1 MEKSNVHFRYEPKPD
16 DVEIIM
22 QIVES
27 TDYFYD
33 YEVEVAVEL
42 IEERLDK
49 GSSSGYEFVFVEVE
63 GRTVAYSCYGLIA
76 CTKNSYDLYWIVT
89 NNDFRGKGIGKLL
102 LKETENKIKASGGKK
117 VYAETSS
124 LPKYVSTRKFY
135 ETTGYNAEAILKEF
149 YNDNDDKVVFVK
161 TLF

>member
-1 MEKSNVHFRYEPKPD
+1 MENINFKFRYDPSPE
-16 DVEIIM
+16 DVENIR

-27 TDYFYD
+27 TNYFYD

-42 IEERLDK
+42 IIERLDK
-49 GSSSGYEFVFVEVE
+49 RLASGYEFIFAEAD
-63 GRTVAYSCYGLIA
+63 GKTVAYSCYGHIA

-89 NNDFRGKGIGKLL
+89 HNDYRGKGIGKLL
-102 LKETENKIKASGGKK
+102 LTETENKIKASGGKK

-124 LPKYVSTRKFY
+124 LPKYAPTRKFY
-135 ETTGYNAEAILKEF
+135 ETTGYTADAVLKEF
-149 YNDNDDKVVFVK
+149 YNDNDDKVVYVK

>member
-1 MEKSNVHFRYEPKPD
+1 MEKSNVSFRYEAKAE
-16 DVEIIM
+16 DVDVIR

-42 IEERLDK
+42 VEERLNK
-49 GSSSGYEFVFVEVE
+49 GPSSGYEFVFAEVD
-63 GRTVAYSCYGLIA
+63 GRTVAYTCYGLIA

-89 NNDFRGKGIGKLL
+89 HNDFRGKGIGKLL
-102 LKETENKIKASGGKK
+102 LKETEEKIKGSGGKK

-124 LPKYVSTRKFY
+124 IPKYDSTRKFY
-135 ETTGYNAEAILKEF
+135 ENTGYIAEAVLKEF
-149 YNDNDDKVVFVK
+149 YDDNDDKVVFVK